1 MTLITCSECGRAV
14 SDKARYASVRA
25 APLTTS
31 SSAIDLVAKR
41 SNAPP
46 PTREQIK
53 RRALLSL
60 SILAVGL
67 IWAVFLD
74 HHPGSRLALFM
85 AALLIIGGLCW
96 VHGATRAC
104 SVFSAI
110 VGGTFGPFDCG
121 TCLVGLKSKLIYN
134 ARWWVCSRSVTPCR
148 LEAAELSS
156 PCTQGLQ
163 HGSQLPLH
171 PKCLAGGEL

>member
-1 MTLITCSECGRAV
+1 MTLIACSECGRAV
-14 SDKARYASVRA
+14 SDKAAVCMGCG

-31 SSAIDLVAKR
+31 SSPVDLVAKR

-60 SILAVGL
+60 SILALGL

-74 HHPGSRLALFM
+74 HRPSSRLASFM

-96 VHGATRAC
+96 FMVVLVHAA
-104 SVFSAI
+104 S
-110 VGGTFGPFDCG
+110 
-121 TCLVGLKSKLIYN
+121 
-134 ARWWVCSRSVTPCR
+134 SRR
-148 LEAAELSS
+148 
-156 PCTQGLQ
+156 
-163 HGSQLPLH
+163 
-171 PKCLAGGEL
+171 

>member
-1 MTLITCSECGRAV
+1 MTLITCGECGRAV
-14 SDKARYASVRA
+14 SDKATVCIGCG

-31 SSAIDLVAKR
+31 SSSIDLVARR

-60 SILAVGL
+60 SMLAVGL

-74 HHPGSRLALFM
+74 HHPGSRPGSRLALFM

-96 VHGATRAC
+96 FMVLLVHAA
-104 SVFSAI
+104 S
-110 VGGTFGPFDCG
+110 
-121 TCLVGLKSKLIYN
+121 
-134 ARWWVCSRSVTPCR
+134 SRR
-148 LEAAELSS
+148 
-156 PCTQGLQ
+156 
-163 HGSQLPLH
+163 
-171 PKCLAGGEL
+171 